1 MAEIRNEPQPESTPS
16 NAPGQKTAPV
26 PGPAAGRG
34 GAAPVQYPRGS
45 AAARWAGWVALLLVA
60 ILAIYF
66 LRWSERTGRELS
78 RRVHEGEIKI
88 AKWETELAQVRD
100 LERDLQNRAAVAESK
115 LAEVLGQQAQLELL
129 YRAVTE
135 DNIEAILADVETS
148 VSMAGQQLAA
158 GGNPQAALFALQSAD
173 QRLAR
178 GNDARLQGLRAAIGR
193 DIERLRTASGGDSVT
208 IAARLDSIVDGIDGL
223 TLIAGNK
230 RVPGERAAPLANESE
245 TGGAAPTQNWFRRMF
260 SAGALGEELA
270 QLVRVSRIDAPDAAL
285 VAPEQAYFLRE
296 NLRLL
301 LLNARLTLVGRNDA
315 LFRSDLDRVI
325 GWLGTYYDRGDRK
338 VVATIEQ
345 LRQLKAARAAT
356 SIPTVSESLAAVR
369 SARGARDSKR

>member
-1 MAEIRNEPQPESTPS
+1 MAETRNEPQPESTPS
-16 NAPGQKTAPV
+16 NTLGQVPATA

-34 GAAPVQYPRGS
+34 GAAAVHYPRGS
-45 AAARWAGWVALLLVA
+45 VAARWAGWAALVLVA

-78 RRVHEGEIKI
+78 RRVHEGELKI

-208 IAARLDSIVDGIDGL
+208 LAARLDSIVDGIDGL
-223 TLIAGNK
+223 TLIAGDK
-230 RVPGERAAPLANESE
+230 RVPGERAAPLAKEGE
-245 TGGAAPTQNWFRRMF
+245 TGGTAPTQNWFRRMF

-356 SIPTVSESLAAVR
+356 SIPTVSESLAAVHN
-369 SARGARDSKR
+369 ARGARDSKR

>member
-1 MAEIRNEPQPESTPS
+1 MAETRNEPQPESTPS
-16 NAPGQKTAPV
+16 NAPGQTPAKA
-26 PGPAAGRG
+26 PGPAAGRS

-45 AAARWAGWVALLLVA
+45 VAARWAGWAALVLVA
-60 ILAIYF
+60 ILAIFF

>member
-1 MAEIRNEPQPESTPS
+1 M
-16 NAPGQKTAPV
+16 V
-26 PGPAAGRG
+26 
-34 GAAPVQYPRGS
+34 
-45 AAARWAGWVALLLVA
+45 ARWAGWAALVLVA

-178 GNDARLQGLRAAIGR
+178 GDDARVQGLRAAIGR

-208 IAARLDSIVDGIDGL
+208 IAARLDSIVDSIDGL

-230 RVPGERAAPLANESE
+230 RVPGERAAPLANAGDA
-245 TGGAAPTQNWFRRMF
+245 GGAAPTQNWLRRMF

>member
-1 MAEIRNEPQPESTPS
+1 MAETQNEPVSGSPTTAESRPDQ
-16 NAPGQKTAPV
+16 AA
-26 PGPAAGRG
+26 PAAPATGRG
-34 GAAPVQYPRGS
+34 GPPPARGPRGLV
-45 AAARWAGWVALLLVA
+45 AARWAGWAALVLVA

-88 AKWETELAQVRD
+88 AQWETELKQVRD

-135 DNIEAILADVETS
+135 DNVDSILADVENS
-148 VSMAGQQLAA
+148 VTMAGQQLAA
-158 GGNPQAALFALQSAD
+158 GGNPQSALFALQSAD

-178 GNDARLQGLRAAIGR
+178 ANDARLQGLRGAIGR
-193 DIERLRTASGGDSVT
+193 DIERLRTASGGDSVAL
-208 IAARLDSIVDGIDGL
+208 AARLDTIIQGVDAL
-223 TLIAGNK
+223 TLIAGS
-230 RVPGERAAPLANESE
+230 RRAAENKAAASEKADVGAGES
-245 TGGAAPTQNWFRRMF
+245 AQQNWFSRMF
-260 SAGALGEELA
+260 SSGALREELA
-270 QLVRVSRIDAPDAAL
+270 QLVRVSRIDVPDAAL

-301 LLNARLTLVGRNDA
+301 LLNARLTLIGRNDA
-315 LFRSDLDRVI
+315 LFRSDIERAI
-325 GWLGTYYDRGDRK
+325 TWLGTYYDRGDRK
-338 VVATIEQ
+338 VASTIEQ
-345 LRQLKAARAAT
+345 LRQLKASRAAT
-356 SIPTVSESLAAVR
+356 AIPTVNDSLTAVR

>member
-1 MAEIRNEPQPESTPS
+1 MAETRNEPQPESTPS
-16 NAPGQKTAPV
+16 NEPGQV
-26 PGPAAGRG
+26 PSPTPAAGRG
-34 GAAPVQYPRGS
+34 AAAPVQYPRGS
-45 AAARWAGWVALLLVA
+45 LAARWAGWAALVLVA
-60 ILAIYF
+60 VLAIYF

-148 VSMAGQQLAA
+148 VTMAGQQLAA

-193 DIERLRTASGGDSVT
+193 DIERLRTASGGDSVAL
-208 IAARLDSIVDGIDGL
+208 AARLDSIVDGIDGL
-223 TLIAGNK
+223 TLIAGDK
-230 RVPGERAAPLANESE
+230 RVPRTRATPPAQESE
-245 TGGAAPTQNWFRRMF
+245 TGGEASQQNWFRRMF

-356 SIPTVSESLAAVR
+356 AIPTVSESLAAVR
-369 SARGARDSKR
+369 SARGVRDSKR

>member
-1 MAEIRNEPQPESTPS
+1 MAETKNEAVPESTPS
-16 NAPGQKTAPV
+16 AAEGS
-26 PGPAAGRG
+26 AAGRAG
-34 GAAPVQYPRGS
+34 PVQPPYPRGV
-45 AAARWAGWVALLLVA
+45 AAARWAGWVALILVA

-78 RRVHEGEIKI
+78 GRVHEGELKI
-88 AKWETELAQVRD
+88 AKWEIELAQVRD

-148 VSMAGQQLAA
+148 VTMAGQQLAA

-178 GNDARLQGLRAAIGR
+178 GNDARLSGLRAAIGR
-193 DIERLRTASGGDSVT
+193 DIERLRSASGGDSMSL
-208 IAARLDSIVDGIDGL
+208 AARLDAVIEGIDGL
-223 TLIAGNK
+223 TLIADGK
-230 RVPGERAAPLANESE
+230 RAPGDNAIALAGKDEAA
-245 TGGAAPTQNWFRRMF
+245 GKAPAQNWFRRMLDS
-260 SAGALGEELA
+260 SALREELA

-315 LFRSDLDRVI
+315 LFRNDLDRAI
-325 GWLGTYYDRGDRK
+325 GWLTSYYDRGDQK
-338 VVATIEQ
+338 VVATIAQ
-345 LRQLKAARAAT
+345 LRQLKASRAAT
-356 SIPTVSESLAAVR
+356 SIPTVSDSLAAVR
-369 SARGARDSKR
+369 SARGARDAKR

>member
-1 MAEIRNEPQPESTPS
+1 MAETRNEPQPESTPS
-16 NAPGQKTAPV
+16 NEPGQV
-26 PGPAAGRG
+26 PSPTPAAGRG
-34 GAAPVQYPRGS
+34 AAAPVQYPRGS
-45 AAARWAGWVALLLVA
+45 LAARWAGWAALALVA

-148 VSMAGQQLAA
+148 VTMAGQQLAA

-193 DIERLRTASGGDSVT
+193 DIERLRTASGGDSVAL
-208 IAARLDSIVDGIDGL
+208 AARLDSIVDGIDGL
-223 TLIAGNK
+223 TLIAGDK
-230 RVPGERAAPLANESE
+230 RVPRTLAAPLAQESE
-245 TGGAAPTQNWFRRMF
+245 TGGEASQQNWFRRMF

-356 SIPTVSESLAAVR
+356 AIPTVSESLAAVR